1 MKLRQRI
8 DAILLT
14 AALSALLPVGTL
26 YAAEAVHDTASAD
39 IPRLIDP
46 QSPPP
51 SERQQG
57 STAPPIAPAGT
68 ISRTPDARVQ
78 PPPAETVPTTTT
90 PPVRRPAA
98 DNNPAPTHPA
108 PDHIELL
115 ETADVP
121 RNIPF

>member
-57 STAPPIAPAGT
+57 TTAPPIAPAGT

-78 PPPAETVPTTTT
+78 PPPAETVRTTTT
-90 PPVRRPAA
+90 ARVRRPAA
-98 DNNPAPTHPA
+98 DDNAVLNQPAV
-108 PDHIELL
+108 DDIEL
-115 ETADVP
+115 
-121 RNIPF
+121 